1 MTMQLSRIVLVSAV
15 VLPLMTGLG
24 GCSSTL
30 IGERAGSDRV
40 SLADA
45 SQVGSCKSMGT
56 TTVSVLAKIGFIDRA
71 PEAVEDNLYQ
81 LARNNAVD
89 AGADTLVK
97 GESKKFG
104 ERSFGMYKCRP

>member
-1 MTMQLSRIVLVSAV
+1 MRFTKIMLVITLVS
-15 VLPLMTGLG
+15 PLIAGLG
-24 GCSSTL
+24 GCTSMM

-45 SQVGSCKSMGT
+45 NQVGGCQSKGKT
-56 TTVSVLAKIGFIDRA
+56 IVSVVAKVGVINRLD
-71 PEAVEDNLYQ
+71 EAVEGDLYQ

-97 GESKKFG
+97 GESKEFG
-104 ERSFGMYKCRP
+104 KRTFDMYKCRP

>member
-1 MTMQLSRIVLVSAV
+1 
-15 VLPLMTGLG
+15 
-24 GCSSTL
+24 
-30 IGERAGSDRV
+30 V

-45 SQVGSCKSMGT
+45 SQVGSCKSMGKT
-56 TTVSVLAKIGFIDRA
+56 IVSVLAKVGFIDRA

-97 GESKKFG
+97 GESNKFG
-104 ERSFGMYKCRP
+104 QRTFEMYKCRP

>member
-1 MTMQLSRIVLVSAV
+1 MRIPGKLLVVAV
-15 VLPLMTGLG
+15 ALPLLAGLG
-24 GCSSTL
+24 GCTSMM

-45 SQVGSCKSMGT
+45 NQVGSCKSMGKT
-56 TTVSVLAKIGFIDRA
+56 IVSVVAKVGFIKRL
-71 PEAVEDNLYQ
+71 PEAVEADLYQ

-97 GESKKFG
+97 GESKEFG
-104 ERSFGMYKCRP
+104 QRTYDMYKCRP

>member
-1 MTMQLSRIVLVSAV
+1 MRFTKIMLVITLVS
-15 VLPLMTGLG
+15 PLIAGLG
-24 GCSSTL
+24 GCTSMM

-45 SQVGSCKSMGT
+45 NQVGGCQSKGKT
-56 TTVSVLAKIGFIDRA
+56 IVSVVAKVGVINRLD
-71 PEAVEDNLYQ
+71 EAVEADLYQ

-97 GESKKFG
+97 GESKEFG
-104 ERSFGMYKCRP
+104 KRTFDMYKCRP

>member
-1 MTMQLSRIVLVSAV
+1 MRISRMMLVVAV
-15 VLPLMTGLG
+15 VLPLLAGLG
-24 GCSSTL
+24 GCTSMM

-45 SQVGSCKSMGT
+45 NQVGGCQSKGIT
-56 TTVSVLAKIGFIDRA
+56 IVSVVAKVGFIKRL
-71 PEAVEDNLYQ
+71 PEAVEADLYQ

-97 GESKKFG
+97 GESKEFG
-104 ERSFGMYKCRP
+104 QRTYEMYKCRP

>member
-1 MTMQLSRIVLVSAV
+1 MQLSKIILAATVA
-15 VLPLMTGLG
+15 LPMLAGMA
-24 GCSSTL
+24 GCSSMM
-30 IGERAGSDRV
+30 IGERPGSDRV

-45 SQVGSCKSMGT
+45 SQVSGCQSKGT
-56 TTVSVLAKIGFIDRA
+56 TIVSVLAKIGFIDRA
-71 PEAVEDNLYQ
+71 PKAVEDNLYQ

-104 ERSFGMYKCRP
+104 TRAFEMYKCRP